1 MWDFTAVE
9 VDVGVGVFGVDAHG
23 FFGSC
28 VMDIRYDRFFLVA
41 GCVFDIFG
49 FFGSWEVGKLGSSYN
64 GDGF

>member
-28 VMDIRYDRFFLVA
+28 VMDLRQILSC
-41 GCVFDIFG
+41 CVFDIFG
-49 FFGSWEVGKLGSSYN
+49 FFGSWEVGSSYN
-64 GDGF
+64 DDGV